1 MEMGSRYKRWRGRKA
16 PTQIKSYHTRMR
28 IANKQPSGL
37 LDGALDLLA
46 QSFGLCILVP
56 LRLRLFGCVNCSSPL
71 NILLPCC
78 PYYEMLVRA
87 HCDGRMTWKDLLGLS
102 LLEYSFNRPTKLSKS
117 SCFSW
122 RLSRDLFWS
131 SGLYRCRQRLVS
143 WFEMMG
149 LSRVGSA
156 Y

>member
-1 MEMGSRYKRWRGRKA
+1 VAASHGAGKIEATAHQSYNTRKRNTCK
-16 PTQIKSYHTRMR
+16 Q
-28 IANKQPSGL
+28 ANGL

-46 QSFGLCILVP
+46 QGFGLCILVP